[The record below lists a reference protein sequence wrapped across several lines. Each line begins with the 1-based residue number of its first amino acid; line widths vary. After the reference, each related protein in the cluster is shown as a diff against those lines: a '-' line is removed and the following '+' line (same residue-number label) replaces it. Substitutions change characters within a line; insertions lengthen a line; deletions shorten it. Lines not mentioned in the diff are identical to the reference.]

1 MSEKGRRREVNKYR
15 LESFMGS
22 FISGILVYCSALRQ
36 KSSKE
41 KVQRQT
47 GTKNGKE
54 GSAKDKPG

>member
-1 MSEKGRRREVNKYR
+1 
-15 LESFMGS
+15 MGS